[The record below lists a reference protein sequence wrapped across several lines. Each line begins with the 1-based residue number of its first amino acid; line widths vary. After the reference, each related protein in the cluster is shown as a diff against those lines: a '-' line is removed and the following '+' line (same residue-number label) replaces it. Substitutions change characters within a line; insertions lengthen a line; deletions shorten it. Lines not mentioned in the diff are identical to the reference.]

1 MNINGVINIME
12 SIDKLYCRTRNY
24 FRDLKRQGTELLWA
38 KKWEDTKRGIKWIE
52 NLPGISPCGAAVG
65 YNYLYI
71 MTRILNEMEPKNV
84 LDIGLGI
91 SSTLISQY
99 FKYMNSEAGRHIIIE
114 HDQEWINF
122 YNKKHHV
129 SDYSTIILKKCVK
142 KRYLDCE
149 YNAYKDFSD
158 KLKGIKFSII
168 SIDGPIGW
176 DKPYKHSRR
185 DILDILPEALED
197 SFVIIMDDY
206 NRKGEK
212 ATIAEIEEVLKKNKI
227 EYFKGIYP
235 GMTDCCVLTSAD
247 NKFFC
252 TM

>member
-1 MNINGVINIME
+1 MKWLKGLPNRIRG
-12 SIDKLYCRTRNY
+12 Y
-24 FRDLKRQGTELLWA
+24 FRISIRQGTELLWA

-52 NLPGISPCGAAVG
+52 DMPGISPCGAAVG

-71 MTRILNEMEPKNV
+71 MTRILNEMEPKNI

-99 FKYMNSEAGRHIIIE
+99 FTYHASEKGNHIIIE
-114 HDQEWINF
+114 HDPEWVKF
-122 YNKKHHV
+122 YNKKHFV
-129 SDYSTIILKKCVK
+129 SDLSVIIFKECVK
-142 KRYLDCE
+142 KRYAGCE
-149 YNAYKDFSD
+149 YNGYKDFSD
-158 KLKGIKFSII
+158 NLKGIKFSVI
-168 SIDGPIGW
+168 SIDGPMGW

-185 DILDILPEALED
+185 DILEILPDALDD
-197 SFVIIMDDY
+197 SFVIVMDDY

-212 ATIAEIEEVLKKNKI
+212 ATIAEIEEVLKNNNI
-227 EYFKGIYP
+227 TYFKGIYP
-235 GMTDCCVLTSAD
+235 GLTDCCVLTSAD